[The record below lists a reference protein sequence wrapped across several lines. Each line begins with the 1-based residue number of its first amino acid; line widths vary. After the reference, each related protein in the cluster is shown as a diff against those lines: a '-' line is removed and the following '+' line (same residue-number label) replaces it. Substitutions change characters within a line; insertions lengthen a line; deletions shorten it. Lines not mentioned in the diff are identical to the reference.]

1 MVLKKPSQQGQNP
14 KLHVTPEQA
23 DILAN
28 QLADKPYGQV
38 KPNTKKASEGEIA
51 RTTISLPKQLF
62 ETLEDLAMSNKRQ
75 GVEPKNV
82 SAIVRD
88 ALELYLSSN
97 QSS

>member
-1 MVLKKPSQQGQNP
+1 MALKKPSQQGQANQ
-14 KLHVTPEQA
+14 KHVTPEQA

-28 QLADKPYGQV
+28 QLADKPYGQE
-38 KPNTKKASEGEIA
+38 KPNTKKVMEGEIA

-62 ETLEDLAMSNKRQ
+62 ETIEDMAMTNKRQ

-88 ALELYLSSN
+88 ALELYLDSKQKS
-97 QSS
+97 

>member
-1 MVLKKPSQQGQNP
+1 MALKKPSQQGQNQRP
-14 KLHVTPEQA
+14 QVTPEQA

-28 QLADKPYGQV
+28 QLADKPYGQE
-38 KPNTKKASEGEIA
+38 KPNTKKVSEGEIA

-62 ETLEDLAMSNKRQ
+62 ETLEDLAMTNKRQ

-88 ALELYLSSN
+88 ALELYLN
-97 QSS
+97 RA

>member
-1 MVLKKPSQQGQNP
+1 MALKKPSQQGQAQ

-28 QLADKPYGQV
+28 QLADKPYGQE
-38 KPNTKKASEGEIA
+38 KPNNKKINEGEIA

-62 ETLEDLAMSNKRQ
+62 ETLEDLAMTNKRK
-75 GVEPKNV
+75 GIEPKNV

-88 ALELYLSSN
+88 AIELYLN
-97 QSS
+97 RQ